1 MGGGGVLLPALA
13 MCKPPGAGAS
23 QTLVSWPRAPKP
35 AKEQKHLELQLRT
48 QTEGPTLQA
57 QYMPGVT

>member
-1 MGGGGVLLPALA
+1 MEGGGVLLPELA

-35 AKEQKHLELQLRT
+35 AKEQKHLELQVRT
-48 QTEGPTLQA
+48 QTEGPILQA
-57 QYMPGVT
+57 